1 MLNAWQLGDDD
12 DEEEEADDLP
22 VARQDGPPTRAAD
35 LDDDDDDGL
44 ISHTAFL
51 KSFCRSQLPHK
62 SVILS
67 LTITNIKEDGPSPRL
82 DR

>member
-12 DEEEEADDLP
+12 DEEEEVDDLP
-22 VARQDGPPTRAAD
+22 VARQDGPSSRAAD

-51 KSFCRSQLPHK
+51 KLFCRSQLPHK
-62 SVILS
+62 SVNLS
-67 LTITNIKEDGPSPRL
+67 FTISNIKEDGPFARL